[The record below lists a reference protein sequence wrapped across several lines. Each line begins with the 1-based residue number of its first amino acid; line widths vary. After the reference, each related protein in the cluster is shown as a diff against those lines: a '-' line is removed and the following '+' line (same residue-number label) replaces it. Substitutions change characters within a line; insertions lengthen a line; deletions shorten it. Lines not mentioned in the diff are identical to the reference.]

1 MRTLDKMAVIDLGTM
16 QVART
21 IDVPK
26 EVYEIVLD
34 PRGGRAWASSAG
46 SNQVIAIDLNTFTVT
61 AHMPA
66 GDYPDGLAFQSPG
79 KQPQVS
85 Q

>member
-1 MRTLDKMAVIDLGTM
+1 VIDLHTM

-34 PRGGRAWASSAG
+34 PRGGRAWASSAASG
-46 SNQVIAIDLNTFTVT
+46 QIVAINLNTFAVT

-66 GDYPDGLAFQSPG
+66 GDYPDGLAFYAPG
-79 KQPQVS
+79 KTPQVS
-85 Q
+85 H